1 MMETGLNVIAHNLN
15 RKNSDLKLFEFGK
28 TYSRSKDGQYLEMDH
43 LSLYVTGQL
52 YETGWKEK
60 SKPSDIFYLKGLADR
75 MLRLLGLHQISFE
88 TGLNEKWKQS
98 IQVIY
103 HKKVIAS
110 IGSINH
116 AALSR
121 FDIRQPVFLLDIMW
135 QDVMTVLKSVSVQV
149 EELPRQLPVHRDLA
163 MVVEKSTPYGTI
175 EKTIKTIG
183 LSKLRDVQLFD
194 IFESEKIGHDKKSLA
209 ISFTFLDE
217 EKTLTDK
224 EIDGMMNKIIQSL
237 ENNLQAQIRSN

>member
-1 MMETGLNVIAHNLN
+1 
-15 RKNSDLKLFEFGK
+15 
-28 TYSRSKDGQYLEMDH
+28 
-43 LSLYVTGQL
+43 
-52 YETGWKEK
+52 
-60 SKPSDIFYLKGLADR
+60 
-75 MLRLLGLHQISFE
+75 
-88 TGLNEKWKQS
+88 
-98 IQVIY
+98 
-103 HKKVIAS
+103 
-110 IGSINH
+110 
-116 AALSR
+116 
-121 FDIRQPVFLLDIMW
+121 
-135 QDVMTVLKSVSVQV
+135 
-149 EELPRQLPVHRDLA
+149 
-163 MVVEKSTPYGTI
+163 VEKSTPYGTI